1 MFVNN
6 FFKLAQ
12 GGSTATP
19 APSSPTP
26 APSTPPASPPV
37 VFPSPDIQDVDQDAY
52 AVSSFLTAP
61 SEVAYLSHEAPAIHL
76 RYFVDPLLFSA
87 FLGNILQQS
96 FYGGKS
102 LLQRPIT
109 GHYKLF
115 SDPRISGFAPEE
127 ILRQYRAALKSRLY
141 TREKLELLSNLIAK
155 EILKRKRIAKG

>member
-19 APSSPTP
+19 NPSS
-26 APSTPPASPPV
+26 STTTSTGSPPV
-37 VFPSPDIQDVDQDAY
+37 VFPAPDIQDVDPEAY
-52 AVSSFLTAP
+52 AVGSFLTAP
-61 SEVAYLSHEAPAIHL
+61 SEVSYLSHESPAIHL